1 MVGAVEKSGKG
12 WFGAD
17 KKLNQPANQA
27 KPNHLPAPSLRRE
40 TLSSSALN
48 LIHHIPALH
57 AGSLCCQFL
66 SVCFLN
72 TFKHYRRR
80 LSEAH
85 ILTCG
90 GNHRPTPHWKLCPV
104 LSSVVGGLSALTI
117 SPSAEEC
124 DLLVDHYR
132 T

>member
-72 TFKHYRRR
+72 TFKCYRRR
-80 LSEAH
+80 LSGEH
-85 ILTCG
+85 IRVG
-90 GNHRPTPHWKLCPV
+90 EIIGQRRIGNYVHSRVQSL
-104 LSSVVGGLSALTI
+104 VVCRL
-117 SPSAEEC
+117 
-124 DLLVDHYR
+124 
-132 T
+132 